1 MTKCFQIIVALT
13 FVLTGCASVVPGK
26 GKVQTHAA
34 NNKVAPGYVRGLRGD
49 APHRLRAGLFGR
61 GSFGRGSAGNSSKLS
76 GPQAYDPDYAQYL
89 DWKRWQ
95 EFKAYQEWKAKKESE
110 AQGS

>member
-61 GSFGRGSAGNSSKLS
+61 GSAGNSSKLS